1 MIYIK
6 PKQKTLP
13 GVSLAAILFVLHV
26 LVSSCN
32 SGSTRNPMF
41 TLLPPEQSGI
51 HFRND
56 LHEDSSNNI
65 LDYLYFYNGGGV
77 AVGDINNDGL
87 PDVFFTSN
95 QGSNKLYLNKGNLQF
110 EDISAAAGI
119 EGTGNWKTGVTMA
132 DVNGDGLLDV
142 YVSVVGHYKNFKGR
156 NELFI
161 NKGNGRF
168 TEESE
173 KFGLSVEGFNT
184 QASFFDYDRD
194 GDLDVFIVNHSVHSV
209 ETYVDS
215 SERRKK
221 NEYAG
226 DKLLRCD
233 QAGDSI
239 YFTEVTERAGIF
251 SSALGFG
258 LNVLTADFNNDN
270 WPDIYVSNDF
280 HENDYYYINNRNGTF
295 RELNAQSF
303 DHESRFSMGSDL
315 GDINNDGWLDLITLD
330 MLPDDEKV
338 LKSSASD
345 DGLDIYNFKMSKGY
359 HHQYSKNSLQLNTNG
374 GLHFSDISLA
384 AGVAA
389 TDWSWSPLFAD
400 FDNDGVQDLF
410 ISNGILRRP
419 NDIDYIKYISSGTTR
434 DLLQRGKTVDLAV
447 IKKMP
452 AGRVTNRLYKGK
464 SGYGFADSSAAW
476 GMNTPGFSNGAIY
489 ADLDLDGDLD
499 IVINNLNEPASVF
512 INRLI
517 DSTRDNIRTQSGND
531 LSNGAGN
538 TTRYLDIKLN
548 GTGMNRFGYG
558 SRISISSEGKRQTK
572 YITASHGFQSGFA
585 GGAHFGIGAAK
596 VIDSVEIWWPDSTVQ
611 LLTKIPANTSIFL
624 EQTAATL
631 RLPNLM
637 PPAAS
642 DSNQL
647 LETLS
652 SQNTGIT
659 FRHHENNFIDF
670 DIQQLI
676 PHQLSTQG
684 PKMAVAD
691 VNNDGLE
698 DLFICGA
705 AGQAG
710 NLFLQQ
716 NNHRFLR
723 ASQPSIESD

>member
-1 MIYIK
+1 MNYIK
-6 PKQKTLP
+6 PGKNIP
-13 GVSLAAILFVLHV
+13 VSIFLGAMLVLLQL
-26 LVSSCN
+26 LVSGCN
-32 SGSTRNPMF
+32 QGAAPDPMF
-41 TLLPPEQSGI
+41 TLLQPEQSGI

-56 LHEDSSNNI
+56 LKEDSSNNI

-110 EDISAAAGI
+110 EDISATAGV
-119 EGTGNWKTGVTMA
+119 EGAGNWKTGVTMA
-132 DVNGDGLLDV
+132 DVNGDGLMDV
-142 YVSVVGHYKNFKGR
+142 YVSVVGHYKNFKGH
-156 NELFI
+156 NELYI

-168 TEESE
+168 TEESV
-173 KFGLSVEGFNT
+173 KYGLAVKGFNT

-194 GDLDVFIVNHSVHSV
+194 GDLDVFIVNHSVHST

-215 SERRKK
+215 SERKKK

-233 QAGDSI
+233 LAGDSI
-239 YFTEVTERAGIF
+239 YFTEVTELAGIY

-280 HENDYYYINNRNGTF
+280 HENDYYYINNRDGTF
-295 RELNAQSF
+295 SELNQQSF
-303 DHESRFSMGSDL
+303 GHESRFSMGSDL

-330 MLPDDEKV
+330 MLPDDEKL

-345 DGLDIYNFKMSKGY
+345 DGLDIYTFKMSKGY
-359 HHQYSKNSLQLNTNG
+359 HHQYSKNTLQLNTNG

-400 FDNDGVQDLF
+400 FDNDGTQDLF

-434 DLLQRGKTVDLAV
+434 DLLQRGKSADLDA

-452 AGRVTNRLYKGK
+452 AGRVANKLYKGNSK
-464 SGYGFADSSAAW
+464 FGFADSSTAW

-489 ADLDLDGDLD
+489 ADLDIDGDLD
-499 IVINNLNEPASVF
+499 IVVNNLNEPAGIY

-517 DSTRDNIRTQSGND
+517 NRTRDKTATQPRNNFSDNAD
-531 LSNGAGN
+531 KPAH
-538 TTRYLDIKLN
+538 YLAIMLHGK
-548 GTGMNRFGYG
+548 GMNRFGYG
-558 SRISISSEGKRQTK
+558 SRISISCAGKRQTK

-585 GGAHFGIGAAK
+585 GGAHFGIGAAEI
-596 VIDSVEIWWPDSTVQ
+596 VDTLEIWWPDSTVQ
-611 LLTKIPANTSIFL
+611 LLTMI
-624 EQTAATL
+624 TA
-631 RLPNLM
+631 
-637 PPAAS
+637 
-642 DSNQL
+642 Q
-647 LETLS
+647 
-652 SQNTGIT
+652 
-659 FRHHENNFIDF
+659 
-670 DIQQLI
+670 
-676 PHQLSTQG
+676 
-684 PKMAVAD
+684 
-691 VNNDGLE
+691 
-698 DLFICGA
+698 
-705 AGQAG
+705 
-710 NLFLQQ
+710 
-716 NNHRFLR
+716 
-723 ASQPSIESD
+723 